1 MKRQAYFDIAF
12 IYRPAIFKKK
22 PIYLKYSKKKST
34 DGNPKIGKNYIPKK
48 KMRKFPRKNNSV
60 EPYTNYSRYDF
71 VKDEIPK
78 IGKNYIPKKKMRKFP

>member
-48 KMRKFPRKNNSV
+48 KMRKFP
-60 EPYTNYSRYDF
+60 F
-71 VKDEIPK
+71 VKIIQWSHIQTIPGM
-78 IGKNYIPKKKMRKFP
+78 IL